1 MPWWRCKAIHTR
13 IPGRGRGAYLVG
25 GLMLLFAAGATVQ
38 AQDIYKWVDEHG
50 QVHYGDA
57 PGGDGA
63 RAVTVRPA
71 PPADPE
77 LSQRRE
83 QQDKLLQS
91 FDAQRAQEEKQ
102 AVEAEQK
109 EKIRQQRC
117 IQARTDLD
125 NYTRFPRLFEFDAQG
140 RKHYLDEATR
150 QRLIDSARAAVER
163 WCS

>member
-1 MPWWRCKAIHTR
+1 MSWWRGKVIHTR
-13 IPGRGRGAYLVG
+13 TTGRGRGACLVG
-25 GLMLLFAAGATVQ
+25 GLVLLFMADATVQ

-63 RAVTVRPA
+63 QSVTVRSA

-83 QQDKLLQS
+83 QQDRLLQS
-91 FDAQRAQEEKQ
+91 IEAQRALEEKQ
-102 AVEAEQK
+102 AAAAGQK
-109 EKIRQQRC
+109 EKVRQQRC

-125 NYTRFPRLFEFDAQG
+125 NYTRFPVLFEFDAQG

-150 QRLIDSARAAVER
+150 QRHIDLARAAVER